1 MIISRMG
8 LPPAGP
14 KIQKN
19 HCFAFLGQTIKIVKN
34 RSKKKNTDFKK
45 SVHQTMFCEKRQT
58 GNVLEIG
65 GIVIRT
71 FLTDVRPMKV
81 HFTEK

>member
-1 MIISRMG
+1 MS
-8 LPPAGP
+8 
-14 KIQKN
+14 
-19 HCFAFLGQTIKIVKN
+19 TIK
-34 RSKKKNTDFKK
+34 KKSTNYEK
-45 SVHQTMFCEKRQT
+45 SVHGTGFWDKRQT
-58 GNVLEIG
+58 GNVLENA

>member
-1 MIISRMG
+1 MA

-14 KIQKN
+14 RIQKIT
-19 HCFAFLGQTIKIVKN
+19 FLNFFDNKSKSIKN
-34 RSKKKNTDFKK
+34 ESTNYEK
-45 SVHQTMFCEKRQT
+45 SVHGTGFCDKRQT
-58 GNVLEIG
+58 GNVLENA

>member
-1 MIISRMG
+1 MFG
-8 LPPAGP
+8 
-14 KIQKN
+14 KK
-19 HCFAFLGQTIKIVKN
+19 FEN
-34 RSKKKNTDFKK
+34 RSKKKSTNSEK
-45 SVHQTMFCEKRQT
+45 SVLQTVFCEKRQT
-58 GNVLEIG
+58 GNVLEIA